1 MARRIIVD
9 IFIPC
14 FVDQLFPE
22 TGMNMV
28 KVLEKVGCEVTYNT
42 NQTCCGQPAFN
53 AGFFDEAREVAN
65 KFLDDF
71 SNDTSHYI
79 VAPSASCVGMVR
91 NAYQDI
97 FVKSSKLVKYRAM
110 QKKVYELTEFLTDVL
125 GVTDIPGAALQG
137 RYTYHDSCSALR
149 ECGIK
154 EGPRA
159 LLSKV
164 QGLELVEMEDV
175 ETCCGFGGS
184 FAVKF
189 EAISTAM
196 AEQKVENAIATGADY
211 IVSTDSSC
219 LMHLEAY
226 IQKQN
231 KPIKTM
237 HIADVLASGW

>member
-1 MARRIIVD
+1 MASRIIVD

-14 FVDQLFPE
+14 FVDQLFPD
-22 TGMNMV
+22 TAMNMV
-28 KVLEKVGCEVTYNT
+28 KVLEKVGCEVRYNP

-53 AGFFDEAREVAN
+53 AGFLNEAREVAD

-71 SNDTSHYI
+71 SSETSHYI

-110 QKKVYELTEFLTDVL
+110 QKKVFELTEFLTDVMGITQIKDAKL
-125 GVTDIPGAALQG
+125 SGK
-137 RYTYHDSCSALR
+137 YTYHDSCSALR

-154 EGPRA
+154 AGPRE
-159 LLSKV
+159 LLNNV
-164 QGLELVEMEDV
+164 AGLELVEMEDS
-175 ETCCGFGGS
+175 ETCCGFGGT

-196 AEQKVENAIATGADY
+196 AEQKVDNAIATGAEY

-226 IQKQN
+226 IQKQK

>member
-1 MARRIIVD
+1 MASRIIVD

-14 FVDQLFPE
+14 FVDQLFPD
-22 TGMNMV
+22 TAMNMV
-28 KVLEKVGCEVTYNT
+28 KVLEKVGCEVRYNP

-53 AGFFDEAREVAN
+53 AGFLNEAREVAD

-71 SNDTSHYI
+71 SSETSHYI

-110 QKKVYELTEFLTDVL
+110 QKKVFELTEFLTDVMGITRIKDAKL
-125 GVTDIPGAALQG
+125 SGK
-137 RYTYHDSCSALR
+137 YTYHDSCSALR

-154 EGPRA
+154 AGPRE
-159 LLSKV
+159 LLNNV
-164 QGLELVEMEDV
+164 AGLELVEMEDN
-175 ETCCGFGGS
+175 ETCCGFGGT

-196 AEQKVENAIATGADY
+196 AEQKVDNAIATGADY

-226 IQKQN
+226 IQKQK

>member
-1 MARRIIVD
+1 MAKRIIVD

-28 KVLEKVGCEVTYNT
+28 KVLEKVGCEVNYNP

-65 KFLDDF
+65 KFLTDF
-71 SNDTSHYI
+71 SNETSHYI

-125 GVTDIPGAALQG
+125 GITTIDGAALQG
-137 RYTYHDSCSALR
+137 KYTYHDSCSALR

-154 EGPRA
+154 AGPRA
-159 LLSKV
+159 LLNGV
-164 QGLELVEMEDV
+164 QGLELIEMEDS
-175 ETCCGFGGS
+175 ETCCGFGGT

-189 EAISTAM
+189 ESISTAM
-196 AEQKVENAIATGADY
+196 AEQKVEHALATGAEF
-211 IVSTDSSC
+211 IISTDSSC
-219 LMHLEAY
+219 LMHLQAY
-226 IQKQN
+226 INKQK